1 MSSIDMYNNSEI
13 ILQKKESLIYKI
25 FILIVLLFLAIII
38 FFMTSYKYDKI
49 SKLKGIVKDNKINLT
64 VSENNLKLL
73 NNSEILVN
81 GLEYKVN
88 LDSIS
93 AAIYDSNYNAY
104 YEVSLYIPLNDGSLI
119 ENNVLDISILL
130 GKTTLYTQLKER
142 IKEGIH
148 QWI

>member
-1 MSSIDMYNNSEI
+1 
-13 ILQKKESLIYKI
+13 
-25 FILIVLLFLAIII
+25 
-38 FFMTSYKYDKI
+38 
-49 SKLKGIVKDNKINLT
+49 VKDNKINLT

-73 NNSEILVN
+73 NNNEILVN
-81 GLEYKVN
+81 GLKYKVN
-88 LDSIS
+88 FDSIS
-93 AAIYDSNYNAY
+93 AAIYDSNYNPY

-148 QWI
+148 Q

>member
-1 MSSIDMYNNSEI
+1 MSSIDIYNNSEI
-13 ILQKKESLIYKI
+13 ILRKKESLIYKI
-25 FILIVLLFLAIII
+25 FILIVLLFLAIVIL
-38 FFMTSYKYDKI
+38 FMTLYKYDKI
-49 SKLKGIVKDNKINLT
+49 SKVKGIVKSNKINLT

-81 GLEYKVN
+81 GSKYKVN

-104 YEVSLYIPLNDGSLI
+104 YEVSLYIPLNDGGLI
-119 ENNVLDISILL
+119 ENNVLDINILL

-148 QWI
+148 Q

>member
-148 QWI
+148 Q